1 MQLNIPIFVPKK
13 IVETTFKVNKSFRT
27 KSKVT
32 KRTVAISEA
41 FGIGIDESQRFL
53 IYHNFTVEINRGDIV
68 YITGDSG
75 SGKSLLLRELGARM
89 IKNDNGEF
97 GRLITDGEVE
107 REIEPKK
114 PIIEQIGRDTSDA
127 IRTLSLAG
135 LNEAFL
141 MLRRYHELSDGQKYR
156 FKLAKLIDSG
166 TDTWIMD
173 EFLSLLDRTTAKVVA
188 YTIQKAARRLGKTVI
203 VATTHMDLDK
213 DLNPDV
219 RIFKHFGSCVDV
231 DYRKVDRNQR
241 CSLLQKIRIEKGSIN
256 DYNELK
262 QFHYRDARIMPK
274 IIYRAVLNDELVGVI
289 VYGPPHL
296 MLRARNIVMPHC
308 KKQKRESW
316 RKNALRINRDIIRIW
331 RVVIKPKYRGAG
343 IATLLVKK
351 TTPLTNFPYIET
363 LAVMARYSCFFDEA
377 GMVRVDPELYL
388 GYDKRYESA
397 LQRLAALGFDLELL
411 SSKSYN
417 LKALK
422 RLSENELKEVQ
433 RIVSAYF
440 IANKFRKPSME
451 KDVLDGD
458 LESIAKALTGR
469 RLPYVYLIW
478 KNKRFKDKPELQLE
492 QTRSEQME

>member
-1 MQLNIPIFVPKK
+1 MY
-13 IVETTFKVNKSFRT
+13 
-27 KSKVT
+27 
-32 KRTVAISEA
+32 
-41 FGIGIDESQRFL
+41 D
-53 IYHNFTVEINRGDIV
+53 NFTVEINRGDFV

-75 SGKSLLLRELGARM
+75 SGKSLLLRELAASM
-89 IKNDNGEF
+89 LNNGNSEF
-97 GRLITDGEVE
+97 GRIITDREVE
-107 REIEPKK
+107 KLIEPEK
-114 PIIEQIGRDTSDA
+114 PIIEQIGKDTSGA

-166 TDTWIMD
+166 ADTWVMD

-188 YTIQKAARRLGKTVI
+188 YTIQKAARKLGKTVV
-203 VATTHMDLDK
+203 VATTHTDLDK

-219 RIFKHFGSCVDV
+219 RIFKHFGSKVDI
-231 DYRKVDRNQR
+231 DYRKVDQNKQ

-256 DYNELK
+256 DYNQLK

-274 IIYRAVLNDELVGVI
+274 VIYHAVLNDEIVGVI

-296 MLRARNIVMPHC
+296 MLRARNLVLPHC
-308 KKQKRESW
+308 KKQKNESW
-316 RKNALRINRDIIRIW
+316 RKHAIRINRDIIRIW

-351 TTPLTNFPYIET
+351 TMPLTNFPYVET
-363 LAVMARYSCFFDEA
+363 LAVMARYSRFFDET
-377 GMVRVDPELYL
+377 GMIRVDPGLYL

-397 LQRLAALGFDLELL
+397 LQRLSALGFDLDLL

-417 LKALK
+417 LKVLK
-422 RLSENELKEVQ
+422 RISKKDIQEI
-433 RIVSAYF
+433 RRMVSAYF
-440 IANKFRKPSME
+440 IAEKFRKPTM
-451 KDVLDGD
+451 KKLVLNGE

-478 KNKRFKDKPELQLE
+478 KNTKFTNKHREKLP
-492 QTRSEQME
+492 RS